1 MASAANEPSR
11 INTST
16 LVPHLG
22 QETSVIVPPYTSS
35 ALSHRRLNTVKGF
48 TFRANTLAKQKSFAE
63 TLAKAKEWIGVAR
76 QLAEDVG
83 NSKI

>member
-1 MASAANEPSR
+1 MR
-11 INTST
+11 DH
-16 LVPHLG
+16 LVELMG
-22 QETSVIVPPYTSS
+22 EIRQT
-35 ALSHRRLNTVKGF
+35 TVKGF